1 MRLVGCASMERVMR
15 RIMTAIW
22 IALATAPGLLVL
34 LAAPV
39 SAQFKSVGTE
49 SKDPNAGAKKK
60 VDDSQY
66 KAAIERLPEKK
77 FDPWQN
83 MR

>member
-1 MRLVGCASMERVMR
+1 MR
-15 RIMTAIW
+15 RILTAIT
-22 IALATAPGLLVL
+22 IALAAAPGLVV
-34 LAAPV
+34 LAAAPDH
-39 SAQFKSVGTE
+39 AQFKKAPPKE
-49 SKDPNAGAKKK
+49 QAPPPKKE
-60 VDDSQY
+60 DDSQY

>member
-1 MRLVGCASMERVMR
+1 MRKILAAVM
-15 RIMTAIW
+15 
-22 IALATAPGLLVL
+22 IALATAPGLIVL
-34 LAAPV
+34 FAAP
-39 SAQFKSVGTE
+39 SHAQCKGGRGKE
-49 SKDPNAGAKKK
+49 EAPPPKKQ
-60 VDDSQY
+60 DDSQY

>member
-1 MRLVGCASMERVMR
+1 MR
-15 RIMTAIW
+15 RILAAIM
-22 IALATAPGLLVL
+22 IALAAAPGLFV
-34 LAAPV
+34 LAAAP
-39 SAQFKSVGTE
+39 SYAQLKKAPPKE
-49 SKDPNAGAKKK
+49 EAAPKKK
-60 VDDSQY
+60 EDDSQY

>member
-1 MRLVGCASMERVMR
+1 MR

-22 IALATAPGLLVL
+22 IALATAPALLVL

-39 SAQFKSVGTE
+39 SAQFKSVGTDR
-49 SKDPNAGAKKK
+49 KDPNAGAKKK
-60 VDDSQY
+60 TDDGQY

>member
-1 MRLVGCASMERVMR
+1 MEQVMR
-15 RIMTAIW
+15 RILAAIM
-22 IALATAPGLLVL
+22 IALAAAPGLFV
-34 LAAPV
+34 LAAAP
-39 SAQFKSVGTE
+39 SYAQLKKAPP
-49 SKDPNAGAKKK
+49 KDAAPPPQKKE
-60 VDDSQY
+60 DDSQY

>member
-1 MRLVGCASMERVMR
+1 M
-15 RIMTAIW
+15 
-22 IALATAPGLLVL
+22 IALAAAPGLVV
-34 LAAPV
+34 LAAAP
-39 SAQFKSVGTE
+39 SHAQFKKSPP
-49 SKDPNAGAKKK
+49 KDAPATPQKKE
-60 VDDSQY
+60 DDSQY

>member
-1 MRLVGCASMERVMR
+1 MY
-15 RIMTAIW
+15 RILTAIT
-22 IALATAPGLLVL
+22 IALAAAPGLVVL
-34 LAAPV
+34 AVAP
-39 SAQFKSVGTE
+39 SHAQLKKAPP
-49 SKDPNAGAKKK
+49 KDQAPTTQTKKE
-60 VDDSQY
+60 DDSQY

>member
-1 MRLVGCASMERVMR
+1 MKRVW
-15 RIMTAIW
+15 TAFW
-22 IALATAPGLLVL
+22 IALATLPGLIVL
-34 LAAPV
+34 ATTTTT
-39 SAQFKSVGTE
+39 SQAQFKGSSRGGGQ
-49 SKDPNAGAKKK
+49 KDEAAAPKKK

-66 KAAIERLPEKK
+66 KAALERMPDKK